1 MAISNIK
8 DQRSKIQN
16 RRSEGREY
24 NQLRAMLAVT
34 RASLRSIMRSPSA
47 VVFSIAF
54 PLIFIVVFGFIG
66 GNNISVRVGVHPQSD
81 TTNEIFTMMK
91 VRPEV
96 KLIREPEAAMKEE
109 LLRGKISAIIRIEKN
124 LDTSKPEYLV
134 HVQTSNASREGGAV
148 VSMLMGHAVDKANLA
163 KNPPSKPEAEL
174 RPEHL
179 EGRAFTS
186 IDFILPGM
194 LGFSLLSTG
203 VFGTAFVFYNL
214 RSTLVLK
221 RFFATPIRRPFI
233 VLGEALSRVT
243 FATITSSIIIILGH
257 FAFCFTLINGVT
269 TFLLMLLLAFIG
281 LFVFMG
287 FGFIVSGVAP
297 NESVIPVLANIIT
310 LPQFL
315 MAGTFFPADVF
326 PSWLQPVVKVMPLTY
341 LNEAMRKIAFEGV
354 SFFEVWQDLL
364 VLGLWGAVVYFIA
377 TRVFRWE

>member
-1 MAISNIK
+1 MSQSPKSEIK
-8 DQRSKIQN
+8 
-16 RRSEGREY
+16 EY

-47 VVFSIAF
+47 VVFSIVF

-109 LLRGKISAIIRIEKN
+109 LLRGKISAIIRIERN
-124 LDTSKPEYLV
+124 WDTSKPKYLV

-163 KNPPSKPEAEL
+163 KNPPPKPEAEL

-257 FAFCFTLINGVT
+257 FAFGFTLIHGVT

-287 FGFIVSGVAP
+287 FGFIVSGVAS

-326 PSWLQPVVKVMPLTY
+326 PSWLQPVVKVLPLTY

>member
-1 MAISNIK
+1 MTKSPKSNVK
-8 DQRSKIQN
+8 
-16 RRSEGREY
+16 EY
-24 NQLRAMLAVT
+24 NQFRAMLAVT
-34 RASLRSIMRSPSA
+34 RASLRSILRSPSA
-47 VVFSIAF
+47 IVFSIVF

-66 GNNISVRVGVHPQSD
+66 GNNISVNVGLHPQCD
-81 TTNEIFTMMK
+81 TAGEIFRMMQA
-91 VRPEV
+91 RPEV
-96 KLIREPEAAMKEE
+96 KLIREPEEEMKED
-109 LLRGKISAIIRIEKN
+109 LLRGRLAAIIRIERN
-124 LDTSKPEYLV
+124 TDTAKIPYVV
-134 HVQTSNASREGGAV
+134 HVQTSNASRESGAV
-148 VSMLMGHAVDKANLA
+148 VTMLMGHAVDKANLS
-163 KNPPSKPEAEL
+163 KFPPPKPEAEL
-174 RPEHL
+174 RAEHV

-243 FATITSSIIIILGH
+243 FATATSSIIIIVGH
-257 FAFCFTLINGVT
+257 YAFGFTLIHGAA
-269 TFLLMLLLAFIG
+269 TFFEMLLLAFFG

-326 PSWLQPVVKVMPLTY
+326 PNWLQPVVKVLPLTY

-354 SFFEVWQDLL
+354 SFIEVWRDLL
-364 VLGLWGAVVYFIA
+364 VLGIWGAVVYLIA
-377 TRVFRWE
+377 ARVFKWE

>member
-1 MAISNIK
+1 
-8 DQRSKIQN
+8 
-16 RRSEGREY
+16 
-24 NQLRAMLAVT
+24 MLAVT

-163 KNPPSKPEAEL
+163 KNPPLKPEAEL